1 MMFKPMHFLASA
13 ALSIAAACGTAQA
26 GFFTGSINAH
36 FANPVLAGS
45 VYGEGSYNNTSSARY
60 SFHGSGTSAAV
71 NWGTNSSGP
80 GSSTLVFSPNQNVAT
95 SDNTEFSFGTVSF
108 YNGTSTL
115 ESLIFGIDLILDF
128 IPSGGGPA
136 VDTLTLHVGIGT
148 TFNGGDAN
156 ANAYFISIPGLS
168 NSFFSYEGFSGAGN
182 VKLVSWGGGE
192 WYNATLTPDGAGTFD
207 LVGITQIDLNGA
219 DDGFGN
225 LPGGP
230 EGFTYVSEGNPGFAV
245 NSMLVSD
252 FSDGSVSAYEV
263 DANGDPILSTRRS
276 FVDGLDGAEGAVLDP
291 LTGDFL
297 FSTFGGGDR
306 ILLVSGFTELP
317 PPPVPEP
324 ETYAMLLAGLS
335 FLGFAA
341 RRRKQA

>member
-80 GSSTLVFSPNQNVAT
+80 GSSTLVFSPNQNVPT

-156 ANAYFISIPGLS
+156 ANADFISIPGIS
-168 NSFFSYEGFSGAGN
+168 HSFFAYEGLGASAIVNGRIVGDPYFVPDSFTVLENFTLYTGPDPLPPDYEYNPDDYTFYDSPGFSG
-182 VKLVSWGGGE
+182 
-192 WYNATLTPDGAGTFD
+192 
-207 LVGITQIDLNGA
+207 
-219 DDGFGN
+219 
-225 LPGGP
+225 
-230 EGFTYVSEGNPGFAV
+230 GFTGPAPS
-245 NSMLVSD
+245 
-252 FSDGSVSAYEV
+252 
-263 DANGDPILSTRRS
+263 
-276 FVDGLDGAEGAVLDP
+276 
-291 LTGDFL
+291 
-297 FSTFGGGDR
+297 
-306 ILLVSGFTELP
+306 
-317 PPPVPEP
+317 PVPEP
-324 ETYAMLLAGLS
+324 TSLALFMSGAFS
-335 FLGFAA
+335 FLGFRSV
-341 RRRKQA
+341 RRIRRSFSSVSAPLI

>member
-156 ANAYFISIPGLS
+156 ANADFISIPGIS
-168 NSFFSYEGFSGAGN
+168 HSFFAYEGLSGSAN
-182 VKLVSWGGGE
+182 VNGSIVGDPYLSP
-192 WYNATLTPDGAGTFD
+192 NSLTVLENF
-207 LVGITQIDLNGA
+207 GIYT
-219 DDGFGN
+219 
-225 LPGGP
+225 GP
-230 EGFTYVSEGNPGFAV
+230 ETPRPYDPADYTFYDSPGFA
-245 NSMLVSD
+245 
-252 FSDGSVSAYEV
+252 G
-263 DANGDPILSTRRS
+263 
-276 FVDGLDGAEGAVLDP
+276 
-291 LTGDFL
+291 
-297 FSTFGGGDR
+297 
-306 ILLVSGFTELP
+306 GFTGP
-317 PPPVPEP
+317 APSPVPEP
-324 ETYAMLLAGLS
+324 TSLALFVSGAFS
-335 FLGFAA
+335 FLGFRSV
-341 RRRKQA
+341 RRNRKCFSYSSAPLN

>member
-1 MMFKPMHFLASA
+1 MFKPMHFLASA
-13 ALSIAAACGTAQA
+13 VLSMAAACGTAQA

-36 FANPVLAGS
+36 FANPVLTGS

-156 ANAYFISIPGLS
+156 ANADFISIPGIS
-168 NSFFSYEGFSGAGN
+168 HSFFAYEGLSGSAN
-182 VKLVSWGGGE
+182 VNGSIVGDPYLSP
-192 WYNATLTPDGAGTFD
+192 NSLTVLENF
-207 LVGITQIDLNGA
+207 GIYT
-219 DDGFGN
+219 
-225 LPGGP
+225 GP
-230 EGFTYVSEGNPGFAV
+230 ETPRPYDPADYTFYDSPGFA
-245 NSMLVSD
+245 
-252 FSDGSVSAYEV
+252 G
-263 DANGDPILSTRRS
+263 
-276 FVDGLDGAEGAVLDP
+276 
-291 LTGDFL
+291 
-297 FSTFGGGDR
+297 
-306 ILLVSGFTELP
+306 GFTGP
-317 PPPVPEP
+317 APSPVPEP
-324 ETYAMLLAGLS
+324 TSLAVFVSGAFS
-335 FLGFAA
+335 FLGF
-341 RRRKQA
+341 RSVRRKRRCFSSLSAPLN

>member
-1 MMFKPMHFLASA
+1 MQTTLKQALYSALVVSFVGASA
-13 ALSIAAACGTAQA
+13 AQAQTLGADFAASYTATNLGSVTDLPPLYGGLTFLNNNTLLIGGAANTAAGLLYSVGVTRDALNHITGFSGPAKQFGTSIGEFNDGGVVFGPGGVLFTSRWPNNELGQTRPGSPDEDKIIDLAALG
-26 GFFTGSINAH
+26 
-36 FANPVLAGS
+36 VAGS
-45 VYGEGSYNNTSSARY
+45 
-60 SFHGSGTSAAV
+60 HAAINFV
-71 NWGTNSSGP
+71 P
-80 GSSTLVFSPNQNVAT
+80 GS
-95 SDNTEFSFGTVSF
+95 
-108 YNGTSTL
+108 
-115 ESLIFGIDLILDF
+115 
-128 IPSGGGPA
+128 
-136 VDTLTLHVGIGT
+136 
-148 TFNGGDAN
+148 
-156 ANAYFISIPGLS
+156 
-168 NSFFSYEGFSGAGN
+168 FSGAGN